1 MAFILN
7 TPSLHK
13 EVKRR
18 RAEAMVSDLR
28 MLLWLCP
35 RKSPTIRRSE
45 TYRVCVH
52 CPYPGVHATQNRC
65 ERGRTEPLSTANQQ
79 HARRTRFPR
88 ADWQELAGK
97 AKGIH
102 LLQPSNVL
110 PEELSFTDNGALIN
124 GYSWF
129 PGSQSSCTQ
138 GTFLACGLQI
148 NRHPCPRAGCELQPC
163 WIMFHFPASELEAIL
178 FLSFLGS
185 TSKIRSF

>member
-1 MAFILN
+1 
-7 TPSLHK
+7 
-13 EVKRR
+13 
-18 RAEAMVSDLR
+18 
-28 MLLWLCP
+28 MLLWLCLP
-35 RKSPTIRRSE
+35 KSPTIRRSE

-52 CPYPGVHATQNRC
+52 CLHPGVHSHTKPTRKNRM
-65 ERGRTEPLSTANQQ
+65 EPLSTVTQQ
-79 HARRTRFPR
+79 HARRTTRFSR

-110 PEELSFTDNGALIN
+110 PEELSFTDNGSLIN
-124 GYSWF
+124 CYSWF
-129 PGSQSSCTQ
+129 TGSQSSCTQ

-148 NRHPCPRAGCELQPC
+148 NRYPCPRAGCELQPC

>member
-1 MAFILN
+1 M
-7 TPSLHK
+7 
-13 EVKRR
+13 
-18 RAEAMVSDLR
+18 
-28 MLLWLCP
+28 
-35 RKSPTIRRSE
+35 RKK
-45 TYRVCVH
+45 
-52 CPYPGVHATQNRC
+52 NRI
-65 ERGRTEPLSTANQQ
+65 EPLSTVTQQ
-79 HARRTRFPR
+79 HARRTTRFSR
-88 ADWQELAGK
+88 ADWQEMAGK

-124 GYSWF
+124 CYSWF
-129 PGSQSSCTQ
+129 TGSQYSSTQ

-148 NRHPCPRAGCELQPC
+148 NRYPCPRAGCELQPC